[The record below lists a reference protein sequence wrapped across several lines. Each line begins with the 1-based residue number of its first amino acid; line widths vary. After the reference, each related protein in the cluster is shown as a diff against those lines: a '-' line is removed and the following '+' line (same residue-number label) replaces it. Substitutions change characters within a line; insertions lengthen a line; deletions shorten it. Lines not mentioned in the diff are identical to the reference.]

1 MQSNLEST
9 TIHDTE
15 DGEELSNQQLTR
27 ELNPIDTSIIDI
39 K

>member
-9 TIHDTE
+9 TIHDTQ
-15 DGEELSNQQLTR
+15 DREELSNQQLTR
-27 ELNPIDTSIIDI
+27 ELNPIDTPIIDI